1 MGTGDPARPV
11 ERSSAPTHIHFAFC
25 HFSFVVLSVFRGPLC
40 MSIAENIALV
50 QERIAAAARRS
61 GRDPK
66 EITLMGVSKTFSAD
80 SIREADAA
88 GLRVF
93 GENRVQEFA
102 GKVDALRGLPH
113 AEWHLI
119 GHLQT
124 NKAAKAVDLFDAVDS
139 VESVRMAEKLNASA
153 ASVGKVLPVLIEIN
167 VGGETAKNGV
177 APGSDELDQIL
188 RGAPQWANLKI
199 SGLMTVPPYTEDP
212 EGSRPYFSE
221 LREIRDTI
229 VSRKLSSINMTT
241 LSMGMSHDFEVAVE
255 EGATCVRVGT
265 AIFGSRAKP

>member
-1 MGTGDPARPV
+1 
-11 ERSSAPTHIHFAFC
+11 
-25 HFSFVVLSVFRGPLC
+25 
-40 MSIAENIALV
+40 MSIGENIARV
-50 QERIAAAARRS
+50 QQRIAAAAGRS
-61 GRDPK
+61 GRDQK
-66 EITLMGVSKTFSAD
+66 EITLMGVGKTFSAD
-80 SIREADAA
+80 SIREAYAA

-102 GKVDALRGLPH
+102 GKVDALRGLPN

-139 VESVRMAEKLNASA
+139 VDSVRMAEKLNASA
-153 ASVGKVLPVLIEIN
+153 ASAGKALSVLIEIN

-177 APGSDELDQIL
+177 APGSDELDLIL
-188 RGAPQWANLKI
+188 GGAPQWTNLKI

-212 EGSRPYFSE
+212 EGSRPYFRE
-221 LREIRDTI
+221 LREIRDRI
-229 VSRKLSSINMTT
+229 RARQFPSINMTA
-241 LSMGMSHDFEVAVE
+241 LSMGMSHDFEVAIE